1 LNVEMAI
8 IGTGITPNT
17 KFLERHESGIKVDG

>member
-1 LNVEMAI
+1 MAI